1 MTTAGAAISLARE
14 FAAIVGEEHVAE
26 SAGEL
31 AERGIDGVA
40 PSLAVAAGSP
50 EEVAAIM
57 RLAHE
62 HELRVTPIGGGTQ
75 IAIGNPPHAIDL
87 LLDLR
92 RLDKIEY
99 YDPGDLTISL
109 QAGITVAE
117 LQRRI
122 GEHRQM
128 LPLDPAAAARATI
141 GGTLASVSQ
150 GPMRHAHGGVRD
162 FCIGIQFVTADGK
175 LAKGGGRVVKNVAG
189 YDMMKLLIGSFGTLG
204 IIVGA
209 NFKVFPRPAQTREFI
224 AEFGSPE
231 EAIAFR
237 DRVLASPLTPM
248 CLDIVSPRAAEYLPH
263 VGASVPWRVLVRAG
277 GSDAVLARY
286 RAELGSAIVR
296 EVQGADE
303 EDDWRRL
310 ADFDE
315 TVLAR
320 HHNAM
325 VVRVGLPISAVAPA
339 LAAAERAATD
349 HNFLC
354 AAVGRAGIGSLIV
367 AFIPI
372 AVDPPSAMQYA
383 NAVSQ
388 LRGALPE
395 GAFAIVTRCPLEAK
409 PRFDVWGVPTAD
421 LAVMRAVKQALDP
434 KDILNR
440 GRFLV

>member
-1 MTTAGAAISLARE
+1 MTIAGAAISLARE
-14 FAAIVGEEHVAE
+14 FAAMVGEEHVVE
-26 SAGEL
+26 SAEL
-31 AERGIDGVA
+31 AKRAIDGVTPA
-40 PSLAVAAGSP
+40 LAVAPGTP
-50 EEVAAIM
+50 EEVAAVM

-75 IAIGNPPHAIDL
+75 MAIGNPPAAIDL
-87 LLDLR
+87 RLDLR
-92 RLDKIEY
+92 RLDRIEY

-109 QAGITVAE
+109 QAGTTVAE
-117 LQRRI
+117 VRRRI

-128 LPLDPAAAARATI
+128 LPLDPPAADNATV
-141 GGTLASVSQ
+141 GGTLASATQ

-204 IIVGA
+204 VIVGA
-209 NFKVFPRPAQTREFI
+209 NFKVFPRPPQTREFI
-224 AEFGSPE
+224 AEFGSLE
-231 EAIAFR
+231 QAVAFR
-237 DRVLASPLTPM
+237 DRVLGSPLTPM
-248 CLDIVSPRAAEYLPH
+248 CLEIVSPRAAEYLPH
-263 VGASVPWRVLVRAG
+263 IGASVPWRIVVRAG

-286 RAELGSAIVR
+286 RSGLGSAVAR

-310 ADFDE
+310 ADFEE

-325 VVRVGLPISAVAPA
+325 VVRVGLPISAVAAA
-339 LAAAERAATD
+339 LVAAERAATD

-354 AAVGRAGIGSLIV
+354 AAVGRAGIASLVV

-388 LRGALPE
+388 FRGALPE
-395 GAFAIVTRCPLEAK
+395 GAPAIVTRCPLEAK
-409 PRFDVWGVPTAD
+409 PRFDLWGAPTSD

-440 GRFLV
+440 GRFVV

>member
-1 MTTAGAAISLARE
+1 
-14 FAAIVGEEHVAE
+14 
-26 SAGEL
+26 
-31 AERGIDGVA
+31 
-40 PSLAVAAGSP
+40 
-50 EEVAAIM
+50 
-57 RLAHE
+57 
-62 HELRVTPIGGGTQ
+62 
-75 IAIGNPPHAIDL
+75 
-87 LLDLR
+87 
-92 RLDKIEY
+92 
-99 YDPGDLTISL
+99 
-109 QAGITVAE
+109 
-117 LQRRI
+117 
-122 GEHRQM
+122 
-128 LPLDPAAAARATI
+128 
-141 GGTLASVSQ
+141 
-150 GPMRHAHGGVRD
+150 MRHAHGGVRD

-325 VVRVGLPISAVAPA
+325 VVRVGRWPLPSAPPPITTSCAPPWAAPA
-339 LAAAERAATD
+339 SGPSSWLSSPSRWTRPRPCSTPTPSRS
-349 HNFLC
+349 C
-354 AAVGRAGIGSLIV
+354 AA
-367 AFIPI
+367 
-372 AVDPPSAMQYA
+372 
-383 NAVSQ
+383 
-388 LRGALPE
+388 
-395 GAFAIVTRCPLEAK
+395 RCPRVRL
-409 PRFDVWGVPTAD
+409 PS
-421 LAVMRAVKQALDP
+421 
-434 KDILNR
+434 
-440 GRFLV
+440 